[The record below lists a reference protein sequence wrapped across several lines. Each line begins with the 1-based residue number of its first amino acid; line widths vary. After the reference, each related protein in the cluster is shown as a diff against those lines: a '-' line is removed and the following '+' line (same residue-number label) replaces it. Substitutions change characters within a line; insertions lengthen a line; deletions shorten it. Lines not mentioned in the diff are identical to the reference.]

1 MEKLEKLLRF
11 IVEELVETKEKIEI
25 TYEIIDENVIFR
37 VSVAK
42 GEMGRLI
49 GKNGTTANSIRGLMQ
64 ASGIKDKLY
73 VNVEF
78 VD

>member
-11 IVEELVETKEKIEI
+11 IVEELVETKEEIQI
-25 TYEIIDENVIFR
+25 TYEVIDENINFKI
-37 VSVAK
+37 SVAK

-49 GKNGTTANSIRGLMQ
+49 GKNGIVANSIRGLMQ
-64 ASGIKDKLY
+64 ASGVKDKVF